1 MTSMVEYNKNSMD
14 KVNDILNNKKIAQ
27 EGQHCIINIYNVDN
41 NDNLHVE
48 CDTFNRMALI
58 YLSIIIVLEE
68 FPDFKVI
75 YGKQVCQGCELL
87 LDSQQIETILLKYEE
102 IMDLSLKNREHFS
115 FKEILLNN
123 TLKLILNPL
132 KALLE
137 DEE

>member
-1 MTSMVEYNKNSMD
+1 MG
-14 KVNDILNNKKIAQ
+14 KVNVTLNNKKISQ

-58 YLSIIIVLEE
+58 YLSIIIVLEK

-75 YGKQVCQGCELL
+75 YGKQECELL

-102 IMDLSLKNREHFS
+102 IMDLSLKKREHFS

-123 TLKLILNPL
+123 TLKLILNAL
-132 KALLE
+132 KELLE

>member
-1 MTSMVEYNKNSMD
+1 MKSIVKYSKNSMGE
-14 KVNDILNNKKIAQ
+14 VNVTLNNKKISQ

-68 FPDFKVI
+68 FSDFKVI
-75 YGKQVCQGCELL
+75 YGKQGYQGCELL

-115 FKEILLNN
+115 FKEIILNN